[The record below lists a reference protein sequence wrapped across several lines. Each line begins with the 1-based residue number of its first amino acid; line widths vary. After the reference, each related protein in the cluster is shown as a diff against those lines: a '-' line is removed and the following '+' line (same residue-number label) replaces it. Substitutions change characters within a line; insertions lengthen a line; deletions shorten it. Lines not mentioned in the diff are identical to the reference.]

1 VICRLARPL
10 RTSLIFSFVAALF
23 LAAVAPTLAKDR
35 PYDLGGRVA
44 YQLLATTYPDNSVFH
59 EVFGD
64 NSVDHNLDAR
74 LSFGFNS
81 GGWDVKADGQFIALY
96 GDFVEFTREL
106 PPEADVLFPHLPTDE
121 RRLFDLTAVLKDD
134 GKSAALV
141 RFDRLSVGYTSEKG
155 VVRFGRQAVSW
166 GNGLIYTPMD
176 IFNPF
181 DPAAVDREYKTGDD
195 MLYGQ
200 YLRNNGHDLQ
210 SVLVFRR
217 DIVTGDVESN
227 ASSLALKYH
236 GLSGGSEFD
245 ALAAQHYG
253 DTLVGAGGSLAVGGA
268 IWRGDLVVTFTEDD
282 TVASL
287 VTSGTYSW
295 TWGGKNVS
303 GVLEYF
309 YSGFGQSGGDYDPDS
324 LAENSDL
331 LERIARGEL
340 FTLGQ
345 HYIAASAMFEITPL
359 FRLTPNL
366 FTNVADP
373 SALFQ
378 VVTQNDLEEN
388 LVLLGALNIPVGP
401 DGSEFGGI
409 GSETPGLYLSNGPG
423 IFVQLNWYF

>member
-1 VICRLARPL
+1 
-10 RTSLIFSFVAALF
+10 
-23 LAAVAPTLAKDR
+23 LAAAGPALAKDE
-35 PYDLGGRVA
+35 PFDFGGHVK
-44 YQLLATTYPDNSVFH
+44 YQFVATTYPENSVFR
-59 EVFGD
+59 ELIGD
-64 NSVDHNLDAR
+64 YSVDHNLDAR
-74 LSFGFNS
+74 FNFGFAR
-81 GGWDVKADGQFIALY
+81 GGWDVKADAQFIALY

-106 PPEADVLFPHLPTDE
+106 PPEAAVLFPHLPLDD

-141 RFDRLSVGYTSEKG
+141 RFDRLSVGYTAEKG

-166 GNGLIYTPMD
+166 GNGLIYSPMD

-181 DPAAVDREYKTGDD
+181 DPAAVDKEYKTGDD

-200 YLRNNGHDLQ
+200 YLRSNGHDVQ

-217 DIVTGDVESN
+217 DIVTGDVESD
-227 ASSLALKYH
+227 ASSLAFKYH

-253 DTLVGAGGSLAVGGA
+253 DTLLGAGGNLAVGGA
-268 IWRGDLVVTFTEDD
+268 IWRGDLVFTFTDDD

-287 VTSGTYSW
+287 VTSATYSW

-324 LAENSDL
+324 LAENPDL

-340 FTLGQ
+340 FTLGR
-345 HYIAASAMFEITPL
+345 HYIAVSAMIEITPL

-373 SALFQ
+373 SALLQ
-378 VVTQNDLEEN
+378 VVTQNDLKED
-388 LVLLGALNIPVGP
+388 LVLLGALNVPVGP
-401 DGSEFGGI
+401 SGSEFGGI
-409 GSETPGLYLSNGPG
+409 ESDVPGRYLSTGPG
-423 IFVQLNWYF
+423 IFVQLAWYF

>member
-1 VICRLARPL
+1 MRPRLYAL
-10 RTSLIFSFVAALF
+10 LSAGLF
-23 LAAVAPTLAKDR
+23 LAAVVPSLAKDK
-35 PYDLGGRVA
+35 PYDFGGRVA
-44 YQLLATTYPDNSVFH
+44 YQFVAATYPENSVFR
-59 EVFGD
+59 ELIGD
-64 NSVDHNLDAR
+64 YSVDHNLDAR
-74 LSFGFNS
+74 FNFGFAR
-81 GGWDVKADGQFIALY
+81 GGWDVKADAQFIALY

-106 PPEADVLFPHLPTDE
+106 PPEAAVLFPHLPLDD

-141 RFDRLSVGYTSEKG
+141 RFDRLSVGYTAEKG

-181 DPAAVDREYKTGDD
+181 DPAAVDKEYKTGDD

-200 YLRNNGHDLQ
+200 YLRKSGDDLQ

-217 DIVTGDVESN
+217 DIVTGDVESD
-227 ASSLALKYH
+227 ASSLAFKYH
-236 GLSGGSEFD
+236 GLIGGSEFD

-253 DTLVGAGGSLAVGGA
+253 DTLLGAGGNLAVGGA
-268 IWRGDLVVTFTEDD
+268 IWRGDLVVTFTDDD

-287 VTSGTYSW
+287 VTSATYSW

-309 YSGFGQSGGDYDPDS
+309 YSGFGQSGGDYDPDNLS
-324 LAENSDL
+324 ENPDL
-331 LERIARGEL
+331 LDRIARGEL
-340 FTLGQ
+340 FTLGR
-345 HYIAASAMFEITPL
+345 HYIAASAMIEITPL

-373 SALFQ
+373 SALLQ
-378 VVTQNDLEEN
+378 VVTQNDLKED
-388 LVLLGALNIPVGP
+388 LVLLGALNVPVEP
-401 DGSEFGGI
+401 SGSEFGGI
-409 GSETPGLYLSNGPG
+409 ESGTPGRYLSTGPG
-423 IFVQLNWYF
+423 IFVQLAWYF